1 LDFLL
6 DALFVLADDDFVLDL
21 LVDLTL
27 DALTLADLVLPAFDL
42 DIFLLPST
50 SASIEAPEFLLP
62 FLD

>member
-1 LDFLL
+1 L

-21 LVDLTL
+21 LADLTL